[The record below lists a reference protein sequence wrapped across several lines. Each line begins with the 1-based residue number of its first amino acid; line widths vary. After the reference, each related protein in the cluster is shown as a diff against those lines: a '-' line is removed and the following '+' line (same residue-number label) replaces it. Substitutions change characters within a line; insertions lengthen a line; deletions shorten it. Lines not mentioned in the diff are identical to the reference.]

1 MNVMSVFEI
10 AMLICFGVSW
20 PVSIAKSIRTR
31 IVTGKS
37 PIFMVI
43 VCFGYT
49 FGIIHKLLYS
59 KDWVIVLYALNMVMV
74 TIDLIL
80 YFNLSKKSASCGNL
94 EPLNRET
101 LATLP

>member
-43 VCFGYT
+43 VCFGYA

-59 KDWVIVLYALNMVMV
+59 RDWVIVLYALNMVMV
-74 TIDLIL
+74 FIDLIL
-80 YFNLSKKSASCGNL
+80 YFNLSKKEQAVATSNL
-94 EPLNRET
+94 
-101 LATLP
+101 

>member
-59 KDWVIVLYALNMVMV
+59 RDWVIVLYALNMVMV

-80 YFNLSKKSASCGNL
+80 YFNISKKSASCGNL
-94 EPLNRET
+94 EPLNHET